1 MRKYDRDE
9 VAAYLNDLEP
19 KQAEVLIEL
28 RDRLVRVAKADEDLI
43 MSYQLPT
50 IRVSG
55 KNFLAFAA
63 WKNFYSIY
71 LLSGS
76 LGKKI
81 SSELNQGELDKSVV
95 RFSWN
100 EKVTDKTLKLL
111 VSAKR
116 EELAER
122 ARAR

>member
-76 LGKKI
+76 LGRKI
-81 SSELNQGELDKSVV
+81 SSELKQGELDKSVV
-95 RFSWN
+95 RFAWN